1 MAASFVLH
9 EQSRAYHWS
18 GVGPLSIKSFYQGRA
33 LYRLGGGHAA
43 VDDGSYLVLN
53 HDQPYALTIEADA
66 PVESFCVF
74 FAPGLA
80 ESVYRSLALRPE
92 ALLDDPA
99 APGAPLGFYDRTYPH
114 NAMLT
119 PALHALR
126 RALPAHRHDP
136 AWLTEQLHHLADRL
150 LRVHQHVRAEVAAL
164 PAVRAATREELYR
177 RLHRARDYAAA
188 CFDQPLTLDD
198 LARVAALSPNHLLR
212 TFRQAFGQTPHQYLT
227 ERRLARAHALLTH
240 TDQPV
245 TAICLAVGFE
255 SLGSFSS
262 LFRRR
267 YGLAPSHLRQLERPA
282 QPGDFEEAPAA
293 GAR

>member
-9 EQSRAYHWS
+9 DRARTYHYS
-18 GVGPLSIKSFYQGRA
+18 GAGPLSIKSFYQGRA
-33 LYRLGGGHAA
+33 LYRLSANNARAGGHAA

-53 HDQPYALTIEADA
+53 HDQPYSLAIDSET

-74 FAPGLA
+74 FALGLA
-80 ESVYRSLALRPE
+80 EDVYRSLARQPE
-92 ALLDDPA
+92 ALLDDPL

-114 NAMLT
+114 NRTLT

-126 RALPAHRHDP
+126 AAVPAHRDDP
-136 AWLTEQLHHLADRL
+136 AWLNEQLHHLAEQL
-150 LRVHQHVRAEVAAL
+150 LHVHQAVRVEVAAL

-188 CFDQPLTLDD
+188 YFDQPLTLDD

-227 ERRLARAHALLTH
+227 ELRLERARALLAQ

-255 SLGSFSS
+255 SPGSFST

-267 YGLAPSHLRQLERPA
+267 YGLAPSQLR
-282 QPGDFEEAPAA
+282 AA
-293 GAR
+293 ATR